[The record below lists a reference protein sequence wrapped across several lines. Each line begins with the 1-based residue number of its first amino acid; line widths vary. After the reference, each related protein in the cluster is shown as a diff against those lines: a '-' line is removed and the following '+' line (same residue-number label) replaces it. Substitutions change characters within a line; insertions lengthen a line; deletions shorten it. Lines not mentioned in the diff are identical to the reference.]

1 MAELLLASWQPG
13 ALDLPAGL
21 RLVVA
26 DPGGDGGVAAVAWL
40 HAEPEWVGG
49 GVDVYAAE
57 AHAQWDD
64 LAGHPEVVQ
73 LVFVRRHP
81 DLTHDQFVEHWTTVH
96 PPLARAHH
104 PGLARYVQH
113 VITDALTPDAPTF
126 DGMAELAFATRD
138 DQRDRTYGS
147 DEDRAAIA
155 ADVATF
161 LDVAAGRR
169 LIGTDLALP

>member
-1 MAELLLASWQPG
+1 MAELLLASWQSG
-13 ALDLPAGL
+13 AVDLPAGR

-26 DPGGDGGVAAVAWL
+26 DPDGDDGVGAVAWL
-40 HAEPEWVGG
+40 DVEPEWVGG
-49 GVDVYAAE
+49 GVDVYE
-57 AHAQWDD
+57 TEPQFQWDD
-64 LAGHPEVVQ
+64 LDGRAEVIQ

-104 PGLARYVQH
+104 PGLGRYVQH
-113 VITDALTPDAPTF
+113 VITDALTPGAPTF
-126 DGMAELAFATRD
+126 DGVAELAFATRAD
-138 DQRDRTYGS
+138 HRDRMYGS

-161 LDVAAGRR
+161 LDLSAGRR
-169 LIGTDLALP
+169 LTGSELALP

>member
-1 MAELLLASWQPG
+1 MAELLLASWQTG
-13 ALDLPAGL
+13 AVDLPAGR

-26 DPGGDGGVAAVAWL
+26 DPGGDGGVSAVAWL

-49 GVDVYAAE
+49 GADVYAAE
-57 AHAQWDD
+57 PHEQWDD
-64 LAGHPEVVQ
+64 LHGTPEVVQ

-104 PGLARYVQH
+104 PGLGRYVQH
-113 VITDALTPDAPTF
+113 VITDALTPDAPAF

-138 DQRDRTYGS
+138 DQRERMYGS

>member
-1 MAELLLASWQPG
+1 MAELLLASWQTG
-13 ALDLPAGL
+13 AVDLPAGR

-26 DPGGDGGVAAVAWL
+26 DPGGDGGVSAVAWL

-49 GVDVYAAE
+49 GADVYAAE
-57 AHAQWDD
+57 PHEQWDD
-64 LAGHPEVVQ
+64 LHGTPEVVQ

-104 PGLARYVQH
+104 PGLGRYVQH
-113 VITDALTPDAPTF
+113 VITDALTPDAPAF

-138 DQRDRTYGS
+138 DQRDRMYGS